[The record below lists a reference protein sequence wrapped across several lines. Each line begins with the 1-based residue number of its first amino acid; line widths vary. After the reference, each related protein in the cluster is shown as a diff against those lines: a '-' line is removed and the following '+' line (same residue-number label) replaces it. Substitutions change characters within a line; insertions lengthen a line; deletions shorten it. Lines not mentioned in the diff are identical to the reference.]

1 MCASLYIQ
9 SVGYGMED
17 RAIGAG
23 FQAETTNFSLLLGE
37 CDKEENLK
45 VTGAAATSSFLKR
58 KL

>member
-1 MCASLYIQ
+1 
-9 SVGYGMED
+9 MED